1 MKSNLRNEIKSYIVR
16 SGYTM
21 QEVVDRLSEDYGWSD
36 SVSNLSNKLQRESL
50 RYVEAVQLADAL
62 AEILQRNKYHV
73 DTVYN
78 GEDGLHYASTG
89 IYDCIVLDIMLPIL
103 DGISVLRM
111 LRKQKISTPVL
122 LLTAKSDVADKI
134 NGLDSGADDYL
145 TKPFV
150 TGELLARIRALT
162 RRTGEVAVDGLQ
174 FHNLR
179 LDSQN
184 YTLSYGQEQIKLSL
198 KEYQIMEI
206 FMSNPKQI
214 VSKEFFSQLS
224 QSTIFLEFFQT
235 FVYKFL
241 KVFLV
246 ICEQEVDVWLFI
258 RFKLNSLQVAQ
269 FIIFDDCINSWCIK
283 NLEVVL
289 TFIQTCQ
296 HLCNIFICVVKFNWL
311 V

>member
-1 MKSNLRNEIKSYIVR
+1 MNLLIV
-16 SGYTM
+16 
-21 QEVVDRLSEDYGWSD
+21 ED
-36 SVSNLSNKLQRESL
+36 E
-50 RYVEAVQLADAL
+50 VQLADAL

-111 LRKQKISTPVL
+111 LRKQNKVF
-122 LLTAKSDVADKI
+122 
-134 NGLDSGADDYL
+134 GLRLGADDYL

-214 VSKEFFSQLS
+214 VSKEFFIEKIWGYESDVEYNNIEVYISFLRKKL
-224 QSTIFLEFFQT
+224 QSIHANISIKTARGIGYFLE
-235 FVYKFL
+235 
-241 KVFLV
+241 
-246 ICEQEVDVWLFI
+246 EQP
-258 RFKLNSLQVAQ
+258 A
-269 FIIFDDCINSWCIK
+269 
-283 NLEVVL
+283 
-289 TFIQTCQ
+289 
-296 HLCNIFICVVKFNWL
+296 
-311 V
+311 